1 MVQALPGRVRLQA
14 SPVKG
19 NPALAPPAPVLG
31 EIFPEIEALEM
42 GTRIITG
49 AGEAVAGLV

>member
-1 MVQALPGRVRLQA
+1 MVQARPGRVRLKA
-14 SPVKG
+14 SSVKG
-19 NPALAPPAPVLG
+19 NPALALG

>member
-1 MVQALPGRVRLQA
+1 MVQARPGRVRLKA

-19 NPALAPPAPVLG
+19 NPALG